1 MSVAILPLT
10 SSSTQVRARLEP
22 GHAIRREMDIEATC
36 HALWLALRSA
46 DDAGLDRIADRI
58 GQLHLE
64 VVRVRRA
71 LDAQVSAVPVGH
83 EAA

>member
-1 MSVAILPLT
+1 MSIAILPLT
-10 SSSTQVRARLEP
+10 SSSTQVRIRLER
-22 GHAIRREMDIEATC
+22 GHAIRREMDVEATC

-46 DDAGLDRIADRI
+46 DDAGLEAIASRI

-64 VVRVRRA
+64 AVRVRRA
-71 LDAQVSAVPVGH
+71 LDERAAGH